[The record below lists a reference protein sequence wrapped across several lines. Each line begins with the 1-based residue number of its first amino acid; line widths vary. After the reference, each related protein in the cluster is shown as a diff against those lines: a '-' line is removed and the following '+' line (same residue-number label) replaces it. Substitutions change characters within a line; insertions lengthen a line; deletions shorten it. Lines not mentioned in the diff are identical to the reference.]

1 MSDVHDP
8 FADASFD
15 DAAVDPFADP
25 DEVGGQRGPFIPW
38 PNITDIK
45 GRAVALFPKAFDGK
59 AEVSKYMQEKFNA
72 PSERPEWRVD
82 MLIIDGA
89 VPFSY
94 EYRGKVEGSKDEYA
108 EMTHTVEALP
118 FFVPNFRVVWA
129 NIIGTLNKGHDK
141 GALVGRFL
149 PGYTAKEMRDGKTF
163 ADWQAE
169 YDAFLAAPGKKK
181 EPAARWHFVLS
192 PKDSPEKAV
201 ALDWYRKAYADG
213 YRIEPATIKNAE
225 EKNSKSS

>member
-1 MSDVHDP
+1 MTDVTDP

-38 PNITDIK
+38 PNVTDIA
-45 GRAVALFPKAFDGK
+45 GRAIALFPKSFDGK
-59 AEVSKYMQEKFNA
+59 AEVSEYMQKKFGA
-72 PSERPEWRVD
+72 PPVRPEWRCD
-82 MLIIDGA
+82 MLVIDGE

-94 EYRGKVEGSKDEYA
+94 EYRGKVEGTKDEYA
-108 EMTHTVEALP
+108 DMTYTVETLP
-118 FFVPNFRVVWA
+118 FFVPNFRIVHL

-141 GALVGRFL
+141 GALVGRIR

-163 ADWQAE
+163 EDWARE
-169 YDAFLAAPGKKK
+169 YEAFLSDPRKNK
-181 EPAARWHFVLS
+181 EPRARWHFVLS
-192 PKDSPEKAV
+192 AKDAPEKAV

-225 EKNSKSS
+225 EKNAK